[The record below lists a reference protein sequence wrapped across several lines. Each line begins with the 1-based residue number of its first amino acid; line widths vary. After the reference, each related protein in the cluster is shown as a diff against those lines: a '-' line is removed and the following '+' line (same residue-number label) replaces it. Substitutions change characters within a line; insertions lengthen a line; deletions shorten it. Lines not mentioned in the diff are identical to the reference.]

1 MPNLINVLKSS
12 QSQSNGHE
20 KKTQTDEERRAEV
33 LKALKGRN
41 ASGRG
46 MEWGTCM
53 VFSCEK
59 DCGTQKDAAG
69 TGSTWREE
77 YVSVP
82 RCLLLPSSLHW

>member
-33 LKALKGRN
+33 LKALKGQN

-53 VFSCEK
+53 VFACEK
-59 DCGTQKDAAG
+59 DCCGDNEK
-69 TGSTWREE
+69 SVWREE
-77 YVSVP
+77 VVLTQWES
-82 RCLLLPSSLHW
+82 